1 MESIKVGI
9 RIRPFLPYENERNTT
24 IETFEE
30 DKTKI
35 ILSKNNKRFIS
46 NFDRIFPENSTQ
58 ENIYNFI
65 NPILESIYK
74 GINSTI
80 LAYGQTGSGKTFT
93 MFGED
98 FTMNENNILQKLKKD
113 KFNFLIDTNFV
124 VDPFKTSNGIIPRL
138 ILDLFKNKNK
148 SIVITCSYIQIYNE
162 KIYDL
167 LIDNS
172 FKEIVNLKTNFDTS
186 LNNNKTEKIIEQEN
200 LKIRENKKLG
210 TIIEGALELEANNF
224 YDIFQYLRIGELNR
238 KKRQT
243 NKNLMSSRSHSIFII
258 YYNNK
263 TEKKISKISLCDL
276 AGSEK
281 YESREKY
288 KLVHLN
294 ELKSINK
301 SLSILGNVI
310 NCLAKKKKHIPYKD
324 SILTNLLYKCL
335 ISKTYLIATIS
346 PSDNNFEESLN
357 TLNFADRA
365 HIIQT
370 KLKSNNFED
379 NYLDGNY
386 DKISIKKLSDELKN
400 LRQLLKIRNKRGNL
414 EPIQEELIKLKE
426 ENNNLKRKLYD
437 YNLQNLI
444 KENKYL
450 RKELKRIST
459 SQTPKV
465 LSQNTESNQFL
476 SFTID
481 NNYNSFVSNN
491 NNNIRYDFSP
501 FKKTNISNKNLYE
514 NLKQNSLS
522 NVGKNIISS
531 NNFHKK
537 NSYIS
542 YININNNNKERGKS
556 TKLRKLNNIDNINR
570 KIKLL
575 DNLQMHSKMR
585 TELLI
590 KEMENKGLN
599 KKKNNLYVNSDEDDF
614 YN

>member
-1 MESIKVGI
+1 M
-9 RIRPFLPYENERNTT
+9 
-24 IETFEE
+24 
-30 DKTKI
+30 
-35 ILSKNNKRFIS
+35 
-46 NFDRIFPENSTQ
+46 
-58 ENIYNFI
+58 
-65 NPILESIYK
+65 
-74 GINSTI
+74 
-80 LAYGQTGSGKTFT
+80 
-93 MFGED
+93 
-98 FTMNENNILQKLKKD
+98 
-113 KFNFLIDTNFV
+113 
-124 VDPFKTSNGIIPRL
+124 
-138 ILDLFKNKNK
+138 
-148 SIVITCSYIQIYNE
+148 
-162 KIYDL
+162 
-167 LIDNS
+167 
-172 FKEIVNLKTNFDTS
+172 
-186 LNNNKTEKIIEQEN
+186 
-200 LKIRENKKLG
+200 
-210 TIIEGALELEANNF
+210 
-224 YDIFQYLRIGELNR
+224 
-238 KKRQT
+238 
-243 NKNLMSSRSHSIFII
+243 
-258 YYNNK
+258 
-263 TEKKISKISLCDL
+263 
-276 AGSEK
+276 
-281 YESREKY
+281 
-288 KLVHLN
+288 
-294 ELKSINK
+294 
-301 SLSILGNVI
+301 
-310 NCLAKKKKHIPYKD
+310 
-324 SILTNLLYKCL
+324 
-335 ISKTYLIATIS
+335 
-346 PSDNNFEESLN
+346 
-357 TLNFADRA
+357 
-365 HIIQT
+365 
-370 KLKSNNFED
+370 
-379 NYLDGNY
+379 
-386 DKISIKKLSDELKN
+386 
-400 LRQLLKIRNKRGNL
+400 
-414 EPIQEELIKLKE
+414 
-426 ENNNLKRKLYD
+426 KRKLYD